1 MIRES
6 NGVKMAI
13 DKDKIK
19 LVLIDNIVWIICI
32 ILYIAFIFLRP
43 QGFLS
48 LQNIETILRVGS
60 MVGFLV
66 LAEALVLLT
75 GNMDLSLAQNAGLS
89 AMVGG
94 YVIRVM
100 FPNLSGWIGIIIV
113 VAVGGLLGAINGFL
127 VGKLKYNAFLA
138 TLSTYLI
145 FDWATFWIRRGT
157 IVKLPGIFVAAGDY
171 KIGGV
176 HIAIII
182 FLGVAFLLHLF
193 LTRTEFGLNVYAIGG
208 NPKTTEMMGIRVDN
222 VILGVFTLAGMLA
235 GLSALIY
242 IGYIGSVTSLIAQG
256 RIFDAFAG
264 AIIGGISLRG
274 GRGTILGALGGIV
287 MLGIIDAGL
296 TMLLITP
303 EARGVLNGFVLLIAI
318 AINMYITKVRDRI
331 LVPR

>member
-1 MIRES
+1 
-6 NGVKMAI
+6 MAI
-13 DKDKIK
+13 NKDKIK
-19 LVLIDNIVWIICI
+19 LGLIDNIVWIICI
-32 ILYIAFIFLRP
+32 ILYISFILLRP

-48 LQNIETILRVGS
+48 LQNVETILRVGS

-66 LAEALVLLT
+66 LAEALVLLS

-89 AMVGG
+89 AMIGG

-100 FPNLSGWIGIIIV
+100 FPDLPGWIGIIIV

-138 TLSTYLI
+138 TLSTFLI
-145 FDWATFWIRRGT
+145 FDWTTFWIRRGT
-157 IVKLPGIFVAAGDY
+157 IVELPSTFVAAGDY

-182 FLGVAFLLHLF
+182 FLGIAFLLHLF

-235 GLSALIY
+235 GLSGLIY

-264 AIIGGISLRG
+264 AIIGGIGLRG
-274 GRGTILGALGGIV
+274 GRGTIMGALGGVV

-296 TMLLITP
+296 TMLLISP

-331 LVPR
+331 LEPR